1 VTSTLIDSNGQ
12 DFEAFEDLIA
22 EFGDQVDKTL
32 TAADT
37 SKVSDQFMEYES
49 PAVRKSLASEPVRHQ
64 KLFGFGTNR
73 QTNNQ

>member
-1 VTSTLIDSNGQ
+1 MTLTLIDSNGQ

-49 PAVRKSLASEPVRHQ
+49 PAVRNSLASERIA
-64 KLFGFGTNR
+64 K
-73 QTNNQ
+73 